1 VGMKRLVHADVRQC
15 FDRIAHAR
23 ELRLLEKEI
32 VNSRFLDLIRSFL
45 TTPFITGDGTHYTN
59 KEVGIPQGG
68 VLSPILMNVVLHEL
82 DLFAVQLC
90 NQRGC

>member
-1 VGMKRLVHADVRQC
+1 VGMKRLVHANVRQC

-32 VNSRFLDLIRSFL
+32 ADSRFLDLIRSFL

-59 KEVGIPQGG
+59 KEVG

-82 DLFAVQLC
+82 DLFVVQLC

>member
-1 VGMKRLVHADVRQC
+1 M
-15 FDRIAHAR
+15 
-23 ELRLLEKEI
+23 
-32 VNSRFLDLIRSFL
+32 
-45 TTPFITGDGTHYTN
+45 
-59 KEVGIPQGG
+59 EVGIPQGG